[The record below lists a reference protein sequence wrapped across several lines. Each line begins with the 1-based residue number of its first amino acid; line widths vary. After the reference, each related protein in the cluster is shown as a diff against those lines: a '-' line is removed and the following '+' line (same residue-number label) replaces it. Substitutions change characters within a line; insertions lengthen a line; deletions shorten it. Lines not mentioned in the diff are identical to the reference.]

1 MQCRNG
7 NPRQAK
13 KLTAHT
19 VCVLVLILFG
29 ISVDLHAESNQVGS
43 RQAVLHISVVVMP
56 VVQALN
62 MSPAPR
68 HDGPVTFNLDT
79 TPRETKRY
87 EVRTL
92 PAETTPHL
100 DKEAPA
106 ILKTLVIVPE

>member
-7 NPRQAK
+7 NSRQAK
-13 KLTAHT
+13 RLTAHT
-19 VCVLVLILFG
+19 VCVFVFILFG
-29 ISVDLHAESNQVGS
+29 RSFDLHAESNQAGS

-79 TPRETKRY
+79 TPRETRY
-87 EVRTL
+87 EMRAL
-92 PAETTPHL
+92 PSNTTAHS
-100 DKEAPA
+100 DKQSPA
-106 ILKTLVIVPE
+106 VLKTLVIVPE

>member
-1 MQCRNG
+1 MNVI
-7 NPRQAK
+7 A
-13 KLTAHT
+13 LAI
-19 VCVLVLILFG
+19 CVLVFILFG
-29 ISVDLHAESNQVGS
+29 VTPALQAESNQVGS

-79 TPRETKRY
+79 TPRETRY

-92 PAETTPHL
+92 PTETTPHL

-106 ILKTLVIVPE
+106 ILKTFVIVPE